1 MYELDD
7 LFASEIYSEKLLRKN
22 GNYNA
27 AVE

>member
-7 LFASEIYSEKLLRKN
+7 LFANEIYSEKLLRKN

-27 AVE
+27 AVA